1 MTHPTYRTADVDG
14 FEVFYR
20 EAGDRSKPTLLLH
33 GFPTSSHMRGT
44 LEQMP
49 KPGRRLL
56 IQTIRRLVDGTM
68 APMLHATTPNT
79 SSAT

>member
-33 GFPTSSHMRGT
+33 GFPTPAICVGHWNKCQNRGGDC
-44 LEQMP
+44 LF
-49 KPGRRLL
+49 KRYG
-56 IQTIRRLVDGTM
+56 VW
-68 APMLHATTPNT
+68 
-79 SSAT
+79 